1 MLYGVDYAFV
11 SEVAER
17 ARAAIEGLGIG
28 HERST
33 VGSVLTASIGAAC
46 VRPIATRS
54 HAGLI
59 QLADEALY
67 AAKRDGR
74 NRVAAMETEYA
85 NLKTGAFRAPK
96 KA

>member
-1 MLYGVDYAFV
+1 VLYGVDGGFV
-11 SEVAER
+11 TEAAER
-17 ARAAIEGLGIG
+17 ARAAIEGLGIA

-33 VGSVLTASIGAAC
+33 VAPVLTASIGAAC

-67 AAKRDGR
+67 AAKREGR
-74 NRVAAMETEYA
+74 NRVVVMETQYA
-85 NLKTGAFRAPK
+85 DLKTGAFRAPK
-96 KA
+96 QA